1 MVCRT
6 VLPSFEFTDQTDVTT
21 AGEGSCV
28 RVTPSAVGPSVTV
41 QVPNGAVLHV
51 RADGGG
57 TLGVALSRSGA
68 FRDVQARTIE
78 LPAGGAAVWLIP
90 DLQDGSPWLAR
101 LTLPASGAS
110 LVCATT
116 AA

>member
-1 MVCRT
+1 M
-6 VLPSFEFTDQTDVTT
+6 TT

-41 QVPNGAVLHV
+41 QVPNGAELYVH
-51 RADGGG
+51 ADGGG

-68 FRDVQARTIE
+68 FPDVQARTIE
-78 LPAGGAAVWLIP
+78 LPAGGVAAVAIP
-90 DLQDGSPWLAR
+90 DLQDGAPWLAR

>member
-1 MVCRT
+1 MRPRDAIGT
-6 VLPSFEFTDQTDVTT
+6 
-21 AGEGSCV
+21 
-28 RVTPSAVGPSVTV
+28 
-41 QVPNGAVLHV
+41 GAVCDRPGLDGAELHV
-51 RADGGG
+51 LADGGG

-68 FRDVQARTIE
+68 FPDVQARTIE
-78 LPAGGAAVWLIP
+78 LSAGGAAVVAIP

-116 AA
+116 AT